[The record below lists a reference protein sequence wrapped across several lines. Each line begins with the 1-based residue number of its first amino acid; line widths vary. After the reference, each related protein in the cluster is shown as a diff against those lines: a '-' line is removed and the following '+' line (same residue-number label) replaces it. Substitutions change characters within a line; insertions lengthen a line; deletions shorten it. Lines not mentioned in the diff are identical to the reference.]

1 MGFSAQV
8 LADSI
13 AENGN
18 RLTTIEVTFPRMVLA
33 EFNTHRV
40 FSRNSASSRAI
51 PFKTQL
57 KRILDDPF
65 IPIYWGV
72 NQPGM
77 QASAEL
83 NKKEQTQ
90 AAELWL
96 NSRDLAVLMAVQLG
110 GGLKE
115 LDDKD
120 LKKRITALQKK
131 HVATAK
137 VLGAPLARGIHKQ
150 IINRILEPYM
160 WHTVIVTA
168 TEWDNYWA
176 LRVSP
181 MAQPEIKRAA
191 EIMFAEY
198 GKSKPILHTGS
209 GWHLPLI
216 QHDELA
222 WANANPEIARKVS
235 AGRCARVSYLTH
247 DGKRDYD
254 KDIELCEILMSNGH
268 MSPLEHV
275 ARPMTEQEYAS
286 SKFSGNFKGWRQYRK
301 DINNE
306 SNFALVLKS
315 IK

>member
-1 MGFSAQV
+1 MGFSAKV

-13 AENGN
+13 TENGN

-77 QASAEL
+77 QATTEL
-83 NKKEQTQ
+83 DKKEQGQ
-90 AAELWL
+90 AVNLWL

-110 GGLKE
+110 GGVKE

-120 LKKRITALQKK
+120 LEKRIIGLQKK

-137 VLGAPLARGIHKQ
+137 VLGAPLKRGIHKQ

-168 TEWDNYWA
+168 TEWENFWA

-181 MAQPEIKRAA
+181 MAQPEINRAA
-191 EIMFAEY
+191 ELMFTEY
-198 GKSKPILHTGS
+198 SKSSPILHTGS

-216 QHDELA
+216 QDDELV

-275 ARPMTEQEYAS
+275 ARPMTDQEYAQ
-286 SKFSGNFKGWRQYRK
+286 SKFSGNFKGWLQYRK
-301 DINNE
+301 EIANE
-306 SNFALVLKS
+306 SNFALVLKNM
-315 IK
+315 K